1 MTDLINSLLKNIG
14 RYPFLQKDMSQKGG
28 EVYLDQLNDQDWDY
42 IKSKVARAFNI
53 PQNEAM
59 LLFLKKPDP
68 VKVTAAINSIP
79 DMIRE
84 VEAKGEQER
93 VVDIVK
99 KATTK
104 EGDPKRSQITWDKIK
119 QKTLSCSESYS
130 KNMVGM
136 ANSEMADLLKC
147 IRD

>member
-14 RYPFLQKDMSQKGG
+14 RYPLLKKDMSQKGG
-28 EVYLDQLNDQDWDY
+28 ELYLDQLNDQDWDY

-59 LLFLKKPDP
+59 LLFLKKPDA

-93 VVDIVK
+93 VVDIFR

-130 KNMVGM
+130 KNIVGI